1 LQIRFSVIIPLY
13 NKEKEIVKTL
23 ESVFAQNY
31 KPDEVIVV
39 NDGST
44 DKSAEVVQK
53 AFGDQV
59 RLVQQQN
66 CGVSTARNR
75 GIKEATNEY
84 LCFLDADDFWEKNFL
99 EEIGILI
106 MDFPEAVVYS
116 TSHKMIDEKGKIIK
130 SKVDLNENYRGYIDN
145 FIKVFKNSYG
155 IINSSSVCIKKSINP
170 LFPIGEKKG
179 EDICTWIEL
188 SLKGKF
194 AFSKKA
200 LSIYKLDASNRSSVI
215 HKEPIIPCQL
225 KWIYNNRDKVTQEI
239 IDFVHK
245 NMLVTCYGMALE
257 GNVKNVK
264 AIVDYM
270 KTNGDKY
277 YLFLLPSLFLPHSL
291 LSAIKKIRRAGR

>member
-1 LQIRFSVIIPLY
+1 MQIRFSVIIPLY